1 MLWSL
6 GQLDKVMTIKSIVI
20 AWYWDAFLFGTFL
33 DIIPHQTFISQG
45 YFKYFKPYCDILGYW
60 YSLHADM
67 VCIHNNIV
75 IFWDTFWDITWY
87 SSHLGCRL
95 SLASCHCS
103 QTHAG
108 LHLWKCESENVK
120 VKVFSCHCSQT
131 HAGLHLWSS
140 LSVPQYIDW
149 WKPFLLNFQ
158 WLKKIGQLPVS
169 WKISI
174 LWSSFSSG

>member
-108 LHLWKCESENVK
+108 LHLW
-120 VKVFSCHCSQT
+120 
-131 HAGLHLWSS
+131 SS